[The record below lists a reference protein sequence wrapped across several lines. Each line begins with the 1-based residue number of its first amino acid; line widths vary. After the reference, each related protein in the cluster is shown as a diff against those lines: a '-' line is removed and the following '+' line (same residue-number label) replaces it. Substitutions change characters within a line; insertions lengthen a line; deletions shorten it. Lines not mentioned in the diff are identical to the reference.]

1 MSRWIATLWLL
12 VVFSAI
18 AGCSRDPNSK
28 PDAASDSSPSKSI
41 LIGLSMDTLREE
53 RWQNDRDFFVA
64 TAESLGARVL
74 VQACNNSD
82 ALQNSQ
88 CENLLTQGVDV
99 LVVVPHNSKTA
110 ATIVAAAH
118 RTRVPVI
125 AYDRMIEDC
134 DLDLYMSFDGVRVG
148 ELQAEYAVRKCPKGD
163 YVLIAGAPTDNNS
176 HLFRR
181 GQMNILQPFIDR
193 GDIRVV
199 GDQWAEDWQPMKG
212 LAIMENAL
220 TRNHN
225 RVDVVVSSN
234 DGLAGGAL
242 QALGE
247 QKLTGKVIVTGQ
259 DAELAACQRI
269 VAGTQSMTVYKPIRA
284 LARRAAEVAF
294 LLAQHQPAPAP
305 TRTLHNGTKDVPSIL
320 VTPIAVDR
328 DNLVATVIADG
339 YQKIEDVYRDVPR
352 EQWPPP

>member
-1 MSRWIATLWLL
+1 MAQGFAARLALVLL
-12 VVFSAI
+12 LSA
-18 AGCSRDPNSK
+18 AACSRDAGSK
-28 PDAASDSSPSKSI
+28 QAGGADPI
-41 LIGLSMDTLREE
+41 VIGLSMDTLREE

-64 TAESLGARVL
+64 AAESLGARVL

-99 LVVVPHNSKTA
+99 LVVVPHNSKTS
-110 ATIVAAAH
+110 ATIVEAAH
-118 RTRVPVI
+118 RAGVPVI

-148 ELQAEYAVRKCPKGD
+148 ELQAEYAVQRCPKGD

-176 HLFRR
+176 HLFRK
-181 GQMNILQPFIDR
+181 GQMNVLQPLIDR

-199 GDQWAEDWQPMKG
+199 GDQWADDWQPVKG

-220 TRNHN
+220 TRNAN
-225 RVDVVVSSN
+225 RVDAVVSSN

-242 QALGE
+242 QALAE
-247 QKLTGKVIVTGQ
+247 QKLAGKVIVTGQ

-269 VAGTQSMTVYKPIRA
+269 LAGTQSMTVYKPIRA
-284 LARRAAEVAF
+284 LAVRAAEVACA
-294 LLAQHQPAPAP
+294 LARKQPPPPP
-305 TRTLHNGTKDVPSIL
+305 TRTLDNGKKAVPAIL

-328 DNLVATVIADG
+328 ANLVTTVIADG
-339 YQKIEDVYRDVPR
+339 YQKLEDVYRDVPR
-352 EQWPPP
+352 EQWPTP

>member
-1 MSRWIATLWLL
+1 
-12 VVFSAI
+12 
-18 AGCSRDPNSK
+18 
-28 PDAASDSSPSKSI
+28 
-41 LIGLSMDTLREE
+41 MDTLREE

-64 TAESLGARVL
+64 TAESLGAKVL
-74 VQACNNSD
+74 VQACNNND
-82 ALQNSQ
+82 ALQNAQ

-99 LVVVPHNSKTA
+99 LVVVPHNSKTS

-118 RTRVPVI
+118 RAGVPVI

-181 GQMNILQPFIDR
+181 GQLNVLQPLIDR
-193 GDIRVV
+193 GDIRVI

-247 QKLTGKVIVTGQ
+247 QKLAGKVVVTGQ

-269 VAGTQSMTVYKPIRA
+269 VAGTQSMTVYKPIRS
-284 LARRAAEVAF
+284 LARRAAEVACM
-294 LLAQHQPAPAP
+294 LGRDQPPPAP
-305 TRTLHNGTKDVPSIL
+305 TQTISNGTKDVPSIL
-320 VTPIAVDR
+320 VAPIAVDR

-339 YQKIEDVYRDVPR
+339 YQKLEDVYRDAPR
-352 EQWPPP
+352 EQWPSP